1 MISKNILSGISF
13 LIPVGIGIGVMNTRL
28 DKVECDSRDM
38 KKEQSILRERLFD
51 MHEKVNEIYKN
62 ICNIK

>member
-1 MISKNILSGISF
+1 MLSKNLLSGISF
-13 LIPVGIGIGVMNTRL
+13 LIPIGVGIGVMNTRL
-28 DKVECDSRDM
+28 EKVECDSRDI
-38 KKEQSILRERLFD
+38 KNEQRILRERLFD